1 MDFPN
6 EREPP
11 REVWFS
17 LDEALDLL
25 ATLEDA
31 RDALIESAHLSV
43 VMAVETQ
50 IRELSRRLDFDN
62 PQGDPDA

>member
-1 MDFPN
+1 MDLPS

-17 LDEALDLL
+17 LDESLELL

-31 RDALIESAHLSV
+31 RDALIESGHLSV
-43 VMAVETQ
+43 VMPVEAQ
-50 IRELSRRLDFDN
+50 IRDLSRRLDFDN
-62 PQGDPDA
+62 PQGDADV

>member
-11 REVWFS
+11 REIWFS

-31 RDALIESAHLSV
+31 RDALIESGHLSV
-43 VMAVETQ
+43 VMTVETQ
-50 IRELSRRLDFDN
+50 IRVLSRRLDFDN

>member
-11 REVWFS
+11 RETWFS

-31 RDALIESAHLSV
+31 RDALIEDGLLSV
-43 VMAVETQ
+43 VMPIEAQ